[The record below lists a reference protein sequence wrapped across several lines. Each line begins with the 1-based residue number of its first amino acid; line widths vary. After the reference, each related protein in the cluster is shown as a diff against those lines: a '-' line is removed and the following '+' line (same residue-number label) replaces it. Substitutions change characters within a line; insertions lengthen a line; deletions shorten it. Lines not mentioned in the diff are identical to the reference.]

1 MTTLVIFFDIDVA
14 LKYNNQFL
22 NIIYHTESLYKT
34 KSNKMCIAIERKAT
48 NNRNQESKLIE
59 KLGENHRIVDL

>member
-1 MTTLVIFFDIDVA
+1 MTTLVIFFDVDVV

-34 KSNKMCIAIERKAT
+34 RLNKMCLGIDRKAT
-48 NNRNQESKLIE
+48 NNRNQKRKLIE